1 MTYCTDSAPTASSLP
16 GETMAGSIDQT
27 ETMGDRLRA
36 GGAFV
41 VDRFVGPMLD
51 GLVRHIDAL
60 RARLAGHRLR
70 ASVFFATVV
79 AALSSVNIIK
89 ASTPKTTIWGRPWV
103 IGVIAGANFFIAV
116 VTVAFVRDYRRVVRA
131 REIDDEPLQE
141 ACREIAARVVELTRV
156 RAETVGV
163 HLWILG
169 GIWGFRHLERV
180 ASDKPGIQMHVIWRK
195 RKGALGRA
203 WKVRSDIV
211 CFLGDANDIHSRA
224 EFNALPAE
232 SRGYVRW
239 HDFTRMKGKFSAV
252 AAIPLELTI
261 DGSRSFRGCISINVL
276 GPDTLPKRR
285 FDSFEQAIRSDPKI
299 GELFAAA
306 QAALQE
312 REEKLRSVS

>member
-1 MTYCTDSAPTASSLP
+1 
-16 GETMAGSIDQT
+16 
-27 ETMGDRLRA
+27 LRI
-36 GGAFV
+36 GVAFV
-41 VDRFVGPMLD
+41 LDQIVGPMLD
-51 GLVRHIDAL
+51 GLVRQLDAL

-89 ASTPKTTIWGRPWV
+89 ASTPGSAIWGRSWV
-103 IGVIAGANFFIAV
+103 IALIAGANFFIAV
-116 VTVAFVRDYRRVVRA
+116 VTVAFVRDYRRAVRA
-131 REIDDEPLQE
+131 RGLDDEPLQE
-141 ACREIAARVVELTRV
+141 ACREIAARVVDLTQV
-156 RAETVGV
+156 PPETVGV
-163 HLWILG
+163 HLWTLG
-169 GIWGFRHLERV
+169 GLWGFRHLERV

-203 WKVRSDIV
+203 WKARSDIV
-211 CFLGDANDIHSRA
+211 CFLGDANAVSSRA
-224 EFNALPAE
+224 AFNELPPE

-261 DGSRSFRGCISINVL
+261 NGSRSFRGCISINVL
-276 GPDTLPKRR
+276 GRDTLPKRR
-285 FDSFEQAIRSDPKI
+285 FDAFEQAIRSDPKI

-306 QAALQE
+306 QAALQK